1 MIITID
7 YQPVTVPHEIVR
19 YCDSFTLDAT
29 REDLRYLDC
38 VYMHMG
44 LYGNDSNHLR
54 QMRMD
59 HPPVKKIWQQ
69 TVEELS
75 TKPPQGPV
83 LVYYTFSWRDT

>member
-59 HPPVKKIWQQ
+59 YPPVKKIWEQ

>member
-59 HPPVKKIWQQ
+59 YPPVKKIWQ
-69 TVEELS
+69 
-75 TKPPQGPV
+75 
-83 LVYYTFSWRDT
+83 